1 MTKFGIS
8 SICSAFGNNV
18 IGTRVMNQGDF
29 LAVADEALQS
39 HDTSGDRVEGQ
50 HFVQLPEA
58 AVSMVSAGVGLVKD
72 QPVEHFV
79 VREHRGEVNCYL
91 HRAHAADAD
100 GVAAIVYTLDAYK
113 ADPEV
118 DMSKEDFD
126 GDVSHVIVAVL
137 AFAGPQSPLTTHRFV
152 SNLAG
157 GNKEALEWDAN
168 EIRSRAEV
176 INSYWS
182 EWRVVADHH
191 EV

>member
-29 LAVADEALQS
+29 LAVVDESVQS
-39 HDTSGDRVEGQ
+39 HDTSKDRVAGQ
-50 HFVQLPEA
+50 HFVQLPQS
-58 AVSMVSAGVGLVKD
+58 AVSMVSAGVGRVEG
-72 QPVEHFV
+72 QPSEHFV
-79 VREHRGEVNCYL
+79 IREHRGEVGAYL

-118 DMSKEDFD
+118 DMSKESFGD
-126 GDVSHVIVAVL
+126 DVSHVIVAVL
-137 AFAGPQSPLTTHRFV
+137 AFAGPQSPLTTNRFV

-157 GNKEALEWDAN
+157 GNKEALEWTAD
-168 EIRSRAEV
+168 EIRTKAEEV
-176 INSYWS
+176 KNYWS
-182 EWRVVADHH
+182 EWRVVADHW
-191 EV
+191 EA

>member
-29 LAVADEALQS
+29 LAVVDEALQS

-113 ADPEV
+113 ADPDV

>member
-113 ADPEV
+113 ADPGV